1 MSETLRIGVMV
12 SDCGSNLQAIIDA
25 IEKKELNA
33 VIALVLSDKE
43 KAPALDRAKRHH
55 IPAEFL
61 DPKKFSDRA
70 HYEAEVVSK
79 FKKPGVQWVVL
90 AGYMKIVTS
99 VLLSAYK
106 DRIINIHPSLLPA
119 FPGLRAQEQA
129 FEHGVKVAGCTVHF
143 VEEGVDSGPI
153 IAQAAVPVLDDDTA
167 ETLKARILEEEH
179 KIYPRVLQ
187 WISMDRVKLE
197 GRKVT
202 ISMASGAPSGKRAKR
217 S

>member
-1 MSETLRIGVMV
+1 
-12 SDCGSNLQAIIDA
+12 
-25 IEKKELNA
+25 
-33 VIALVLSDKE
+33 
-43 KAPALDRAKRHH
+43 
-55 IPAEFL
+55 
-61 DPKKFSDRA
+61 
-70 HYEAEVVSK
+70 
-79 FKKPGVQWVVL
+79 
-90 AGYMKIVTS
+90 
-99 VLLSAYK
+99 
-106 DRIINIHPSLLPA
+106 INIHPSLLPA

-153 IAQAAVPVLDDDTA
+153 IAQAAVPVLDNDTA

-187 WISMDRVKLE
+187 WISMDQVRLE

-202 ISMASGAPSGKRAKR
+202 ISLANGAPSGKPAKH